1 MQLRT
6 QPRTRNKPLP
16 TGGCTPKFPFDD
28 PMFFFSRL
36 LEETLADSFFPR
48 GALSMTPS
56 NMVEKKILSSTVPST
71 SFTDSPIRQHNPV

>member
-36 LEETLADSFFPR
+36 LEEETLAS
-48 GALSMTPS
+48 
-56 NMVEKKILSSTVPST
+56 
-71 SFTDSPIRQHNPV
+71 